1 MKKKSILCLFSVAVL
16 MLSACGAAE
25 ENNTAGDESETSS
38 TVSSTD
44 NIMSDNEED
53 LAESIENNEEDIA
66 DSADS
71 GEARQISVQ
80 FGENTVLYEL
90 NDSTAADFL
99 YEQLPITTEVENYS
113 TNEKIFYPSRELD
126 TSDSPVAEGGAEQ
139 ISEMSG
145 TIVIDIAD

>member
-1 MKKKSILCLFSVAVL
+1 MQKRVVALFFLFSMAFGLLCLRIV
-16 MLSACGAAE
+16 
-25 ENNTAGDESETSS
+25 
-38 TVSSTD
+38 
-44 NIMSDNEED
+44 
-53 LAESIENNEEDIA
+53 
-66 DSADS
+66 
-71 GEARQISVQ
+71 
-80 FGENTVLYEL
+80 EL